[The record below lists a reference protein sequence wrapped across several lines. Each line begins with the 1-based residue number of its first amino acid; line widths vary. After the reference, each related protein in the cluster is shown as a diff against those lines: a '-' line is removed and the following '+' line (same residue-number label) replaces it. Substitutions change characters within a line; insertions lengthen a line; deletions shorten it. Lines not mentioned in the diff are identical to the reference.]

1 MDCTENSAPERD
13 SQAEPEKAGLPEPDL
28 SGEVQR
34 RPDEDRERIT
44 GNDTKLE
51 DSGPPDGGAA
61 AWLNVLGAWCCS
73 FSSPGWANSMYFPSF
88 QCLSKLMP
96 RGFWEPFNE
105 ITLVFSPQAWVASSS
120 TTRLDL

>member
-1 MDCTENSAPERD
+1 MERTEDSAPERD
-13 SQAEPEKAGLPEPDL
+13 SQADPEKAGLLESDL

-34 RPDEDRERIT
+34 RPDEDRDRIPS
-44 GNDTKLE
+44 NDTKLE

-88 QCLSKLMP
+88 
-96 RGFWEPFNE
+96 
-105 ITLVFSPQAWVASSS
+105 
-120 TTRLDL
+120 